1 VVKAVAA
8 TLRTQFA
15 HVVALPE
22 EAAAGNLGN
31 VVLLASHTSLDV
43 GADCD
48 AFERGFARR
57 GWTNRFVLDI
67 EGAPVLTD
75 DLNPVDLWSERINV
89 LARQDLHRYFGE
101 IGLKSY

>member
-1 VVKAVAA
+1 VKAVAA

-15 HVVALPE
+15 HVVALPGE
-22 EAAAGNLGN
+22 PSSGDLGN
-31 VVLLASHTSLDV
+31 VVLLASNTSLDV

-48 AFERGFARR
+48 ALDRSFARR
-57 GWTNRFVLDI
+57 GWTNRFVPDI

-89 LARQDLHRYFGE
+89 LARQDLHRHFGE